1 MQREARAAAS
11 DPAGGRGEKVRHGPQ
26 MELRTAPRHRLGAL
40 SVIRVFH
47 ILATWALIVL
57 GLVGGACCAAL
68 WSPIAGVMGA
78 IIDLLVGMVCAWI
91 GWRIAGAPTLHAP
104 LEEVRVRW
112 DALGEAGLWRGEG
125 CALGAVHRHAWSSW
139 NTPLQM
145 IPNTLYHPR
154 GHRLMLGA
162 SADDTFFAAASAWRH
177 ALIYVD
183 TRGTSDRLD
192 RDDVVRFG
200 PGRIDSA
207 RINPLLMI
215 RRGPHAWRDAYI
227 LASGLLGASASGDA
241 VATLAAVLLDHLHT
255 AALEDRTLGGLRRR
269 LLDRETTLTALVHAV
284 HEKGRDGAWRSD
296 PEIARLMRFW
306 RSDPAMARLHLAT
319 AAQALACFQDGRL
332 AEATAALDLRLADAA
347 SVGPRTI
354 ILEAPP
360 GDVVRYGPFFAA
372 LLGQL
377 ISQLTDAVETDV
389 FGRRKTTR
397 VLLTIDDPA
406 LIGAIPLL
414 AQRGAVAPRC
424 GLELLVRSE
433 GVQRAVALFG
443 EGRSLDAYSAVA
455 AIGPLRADISEILS
469 AHAGTRSVVRLRQA
483 QADWRRRL
491 LPVVDLAQL
500 PRLSV
505 SKVTRAADSE
515 VSIVIAKCGLIRG
528 RALPAPT
535 GCLSLS
541 TEVRTPPPHDW
552 TGAAAPAP
560 AIEGRPLPEET
571 TPASLPLFEG
581 AEDGEPADGGP
592 GPAQGCSRIVGK
604 KLRAGLARGA
614 RRT

>member
-1 MQREARAAAS
+1 
-11 DPAGGRGEKVRHGPQ
+11 
-26 MELRTAPRHRLGAL
+26 
-40 SVIRVFH
+40 
-47 ILATWALIVL
+47 
-57 GLVGGACCAAL
+57 
-68 WSPIAGVMGA
+68 MGA
-78 IIDLLVGMVCAWI
+78 IIDLLIGLACAWI
-91 GWRIAGAPTLHAP
+91 GWRIAGAPTLHLP
-104 LEEVRVRW
+104 IEEVRVRW

-125 CALGAVHRHAWSSW
+125 CALGAVDRHAWSSW
-139 NTPLQM
+139 NTPLHM
-145 IPNTLYHPR
+145 IPSTLFHPR

-162 SADDTFFAAASAWRH
+162 TADDTFFAAASAWRH

-183 TRGTSDRLD
+183 TRGTSERLE
-192 RDDVVRFG
+192 RDDVVRFA
-200 PGRIDSA
+200 PGRVDGA

-227 LASGLLGASASGDA
+227 LASGLLGAGASGDA
-241 VATLAAVLLDHLHT
+241 IATLAAVLLDHLHT
-255 AALEDRTLGGLRRR
+255 AAPEDRTLGGLRRR
-269 LLDRETTLTALVHAV
+269 LLDRETALTALVFAV

-319 AAQALACFQDGRL
+319 AAQALAGFQDGRL
-332 AEATAALDLRLADAA
+332 AEATTALDLRLADAA

-360 GDVVRYGPFFAA
+360 GDAARFGPFFAA

-389 FGRRKTTR
+389 FGRWKTTR
-397 VLLTIDDPA
+397 VLLAIDDAA

-443 EGRSLDAYSAVA
+443 EGGTLGAYGAIA
-455 AIGPLRADISEILS
+455 AIGPLGADIAEILS
-469 AHAGTRSVVRLRQA
+469 AHAGTRSVIRLRQG
-483 QADWRRRL
+483 QGDWWSRL
-491 LPVVDLAQL
+491 LPVVDLAAL
-500 PRLSV
+500 PRLPV
-505 SKVTRAADSE
+505 ARLRRDGDGE
-515 VSIVIAKCGLIRG
+515 VNIVIAKFGLVRG

-535 GCLSLS
+535 GCLGRS
-541 TEVRTPPPHDW
+541 TQARPPPPHDW

-560 AIEGRPLPEET
+560 VIEGKALPAKAA
-571 TPASLPLFEG
+571 PASLPLFEG
-581 AEDGEPADGGP
+581 AEDEEPADGGP
-592 GPAQGCSRIVGK
+592 GPAHGRSRIVGK